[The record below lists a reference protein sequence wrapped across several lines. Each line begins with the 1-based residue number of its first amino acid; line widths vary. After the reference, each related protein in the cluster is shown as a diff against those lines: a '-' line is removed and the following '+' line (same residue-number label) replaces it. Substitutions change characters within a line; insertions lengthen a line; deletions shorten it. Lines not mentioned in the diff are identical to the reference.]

1 MHIAKSI
8 FENLLFNQ
16 EYFRLV
22 WPHLKDEYFD
32 RGGERIT
39 YDLIKKYVDKY
50 ENLPTINA
58 LVIDLDAKSSICAH
72 DYEETK
78 TLIGSFVNAPED
90 LSWLVDTTEKYCQDK
105 SLYQAVARVAEIQDN
120 ASLPH
125 DEQDHKLPG
134 VGAIPDLLRDAL
146 GVCFD
151 TSVGHD
157 YFLDYE
163 TRWDMYNKKV
173 SKLGFAINILNKITK
188 GGVERKTLNLILAGV
203 NVGKSLSLCSLTAD
217 YLTQGYNVLYLS
229 MEMAEEVV
237 CKRIDA
243 NLINISMDDFDTLT
257 GGSYKS
263 KLQALANRNK
273 IGNLVVKQFPTGGAS
288 VSNFNAL
295 MQELK
300 TKKGWKP
307 DVVMVDYLGIC
318 CSARMKTFS
327 ENSYA
332 MVKAIAEELRGFAI
346 RWDVAVWSGAQ
357 TNRNGWNSTDVDMG
371 DIAESAGLAATADFI
386 IALMETEELAEM
398 KQYFCK
404 QIKSR
409 YGDKSINAKF
419 NLGVDKGKQRI
430 YELDDAAANVQNN
443 VVEVSK
449 DMHVQSRQNAIVA
462 AEEHKSKREMLDE
475 FTW

>member
-1 MHIAKSI
+1 MQISTTI
-8 FENLLFNQ
+8 FSNLLYNQ
-16 EYFRLV
+16 EYFRIV
-22 WPHLKDEYFD
+22 WPHLKSEYFN
-32 RGGERIT
+32 RGAERIT
-39 YDLIKKYVDKY
+39 FSLIKKYVDKY
-50 ENLPTINA
+50 ETLPTTNA
-58 LVIDLDAKSSICAH
+58 LLIELDNKSTISGT
-72 DYEETK
+72 DYDETK
-78 TLIGSFVNAPED
+78 NTLASLVNAPED
-90 LSWLVDTTEKYCQDK
+90 LKWLVDTTEKYCQDK
-105 SLYQAVARVAEIQDN
+105 SLYEAVARVAEIQDN
-120 ASLPH
+120 AALPL
-125 DEQDHKLPG
+125 DEQDTRLPG

-146 GVCFD
+146 AVCFD

-157 YFLDYE
+157 YFGDYE

-173 SKLGFAINILNKITK
+173 GKLSFAINILNKITK
-188 GGVERKTLNLILAGV
+188 GGVERRTLNLILAGV
-203 NVGKSLSLCSLTAD
+203 NVGKSLTLCSLAAD
-217 YLTQGYNVLYLS
+217 YLTQGHNVLYIS

-243 NLINISMDDFDTLT
+243 NLINISMDDFETLT
-257 GGSYKS
+257 GGSYKAKIEALS
-263 KLQALANRNK
+263 KRNK
-273 IGNLVVKQFPTGGAS
+273 IGNLIVKQFPTGGAS

-300 TKKGWKP
+300 TKKGWQP

-318 CSARMKTFS
+318 CSSRLKTFS

-346 RWDVAVWSGAQ
+346 RWNVAVWSGAQ
-357 TNRNGWNSTDVDMG
+357 TNRNGWNSTDVEMG

-386 IALMETEELAEM
+386 LALMETDELAEM

-430 YELDDAAANVQNN
+430 YELEDSAASPQAVAEISREMNVQA
-443 VVEVSK
+443 K
-449 DMHVQSRQNAIVA
+449 HNAYEA
-462 AEEHKSKREMLDE
+462 AEVQKTKREMLDD
-475 FTW
+475 FSW